1 MLETLLISADLRF
14 RIDQNHGQDG
24 RRARVERPGFLG
36 MTCDGY
42 FLCRRKSFTTCSLN
56 LTRSS
61 KSILRDSRAI
71 ARGMHNMHR
80 KGESM
85 RLAFSEFPYL
95 ALLAAQLEVEE
106 KYKGKK
112 CRNKITYQTTQKSRR
127 R

>member
-1 MLETLLISADLRF
+1 MPGVMLLLISADLRF

-24 RRARVERPGFLG
+24 RCARVERPGFLG

-42 FLCRRKSFTTCSLN
+42 LLCRRKSFTTCSLN

-61 KSILRDSRAI
+61 KRILRDSRVI
-71 ARGMHNMHR
+71 ARGMHMHR

-85 RLAFSEFPYL
+85 GLAFSEFPYL

-112 CRNKITYQTTQKSRR
+112 VS
-127 R
+127 